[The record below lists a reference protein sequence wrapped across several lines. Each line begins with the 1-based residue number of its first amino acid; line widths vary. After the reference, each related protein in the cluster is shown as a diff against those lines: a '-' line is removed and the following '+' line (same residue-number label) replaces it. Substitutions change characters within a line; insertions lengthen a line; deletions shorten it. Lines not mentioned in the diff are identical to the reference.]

1 MEGQMSLFSDER
13 ADTPVEASSEGLRVV
28 KMSFIQGEI
37 TSWEDLFSGYQTLR
51 AITYSSGIGFISR
64 LIKKFEDAEIIFGCE
79 QVMSYSLNEIM
90 AFQTKVL
97 ERIQTGKNKQA
108 LIDRISDGTL
118 RMRVTRTKLSHEK
131 IYLLSSEDGRK
142 RVVMGSANMSY
153 QAFSGIQREN
163 IAYLDGDEAY
173 DWYYDIYCSLRDDC
187 TDEITAKALGVSI
200 EKTAVDELPI
210 SQTVKVKKPRRSV
223 IIDYVS
229 WGFLIL
235 TFNIKV

>member
-13 ADTPVEASSEGLRVV
+13 ADIPVEASSEGLRVV

-37 TSWEDLFSGYQTLR
+37 TSWENLFSGYQTLR

-142 RVVMGSANMSY
+142 RVIMGSANMSY

-200 EKTAVDELPI
+200 EKTAVDEVPI
-210 SQTVKVKKPRRSV
+210 SQTV
-223 IIDYVS
+223 
-229 WGFLIL
+229 
-235 TFNIKV
+235 